1 MMRKKWHNNEIM
13 AIVLSYLLYF
23 FLVVFY
29 FLFFFVA
36 IVNMVNRLLC
46 ENDTRKNH
54 EKEVPIL
61 ITSSLSIQES
71 LPGSSSSIT

>member
-1 MMRKKWHNNEIM
+1 MS
-13 AIVLSYLLYF
+13 IVLSYLLYF
-23 FLVVFY
+23 FLVVFL
-29 FLFFFVA
+29 LFILSIFVA
-36 IVNMVNRLLC
+36 LVNMVNRLLC
-46 ENDTRKNH
+46 EKDTGKNH